1 MMARRVRALAK
12 GLFVYKDDA
21 GSPIIT
27 LFLAALLI
35 GAGFLGATGRRSS
48 SIRPRTP
55 ATFYLPTPHPS
66 NGDACEPNDSRDE
79 ACGPLAPGV
88 VYQFHAL
95 CKDGSEKDD
104 DWYYIRIGKRD
115 PINISLS
122 SIPLGTD
129 YDLYLYYDSD
139 ENPLAYSRKP
149 GSADEHIH
157 YTPESAGAYFMLIH
171 PYRGCS
177 DTDSYALVA
186 SYTPPLPP
194 VAWRHTPPERDVT
207 LTVGQCQ
214 DFVVQATDE
223 DCNLEG
229 VEWYVDGEHQ
239 ISHFTLS
246 GCSGVDTYSWCF
258 YSSGTYP
265 IEATVF
271 DSLEA
276 YSEIVGWNVTVTAPT
291 PTPTPTPVCNVKVDD
306 FGDSNPNN
314 DLGGPSRWFVVP
326 EDCGA
331 ASARYNGSEL
341 QFDYDIRNGPH
352 CSAIYETSF
361 EVDTSDYNSLVFR
374 FKGENVST
382 DFALVRLADEL
393 PSTGGLKVV
402 DFLDEFQQNNWQNV
416 IIPLAAFGDVS
427 GLSQE
432 LSFTLE
438 FSHTIL
444 PANWQDTAFLDNIRF
459 ETATVPLAVDNFND
473 GSPPNALGGP
483 ITAFASEG
491 AEIGFGHDN
500 QPEISRGSGYYF
512 IWYTVPENEY
522 AVWETGL
529 VGLDATQYDQLS
541 FYVKRDVGTDTAHIY
556 LQDQQGTR
564 VYVDMD
570 SYAAVDQAWQLVTI
584 PLADF
589 AGVNLTDLQSLQ
601 FAFEWAD
608 MDGLIFLDDIRFL
621 PTSIVVDSFCDDDY
635 LNSLGGEVGTFVG
648 EGCPGTITATVTSDH
663 HLKLDYDV
671 TAGEDCFVGYFSK
684 TPLDLNPYGSVSL
697 QARGERCG
705 DIGEVGLKTDGVEPK
720 ITVSEYLEEGLTHVW
735 QDVSI
740 PLDAFAAITDRT
752 SIGDLSIAFSNRI
765 GSGQGTTYWDNLRY
779 ANWIVPLIVDN
790 FNDGADPNALRGWIA
805 SYITSTAIITH
816 GYDYLNA
823 YGDMGASQFISYVV
837 PSNEYAVWQT
847 SLEGVNLSNYNAL
860 SFMIKGAA
868 GNERFNIYLYD
879 SLAEGG
885 FVNIETYGKV
895 TRDWQHICI
904 PLRAFEYSTS
914 LSSTAT
920 LQIAFE
926 WEAMQGTVYLD
937 NIQFLPSYQSYTNR
951 VFLPLVLKPLPGFL
965 PSKWDFEFGVEG
977 WQRQTHHD
985 SQAVMAVEHSSLRA
999 RSGFYS
1005 LAMIT
1010 DLIGDDVSRSQG
1022 EAFVDLIVDPPPGV
1036 TAPVNLEDV
1045 DITCWVYAPACAM
1058 GDPEHPNTIQLFV
1071 KDEFAR
1077 SEYAAPVDVLS
1088 GAWFQIS
1095 LAPSRIKPP
1104 GGFMDA
1110 GFDPDSVAFVGMRIK
1125 APEGSS
1131 QRYRGKVYLDACGW

>member
-1 MMARRVRALAK
+1 MIAKRVDTRTTEPFARKHRARAC
-12 GLFVYKDDA
+12 VM
-21 GSPIIT
+21 T
-27 LFLAALLI
+27 LLLTALLL
-35 GAGFLGATGRRSS
+35 GVSLLGASSRRSVSMAPGPS
-48 SIRPRTP
+48 SIL
-55 ATFYLPTPHPS
+55 YLPTPRPPS
-66 NGDACEPNDSRDE
+66 GDTCEPNDSWGDV
-79 ACGPLAPGV
+79 CGPLAPRI
-88 VYQFHAL
+88 VYRFYIL
-95 CKDGSEKDD
+95 CKDGSEIDD
-104 DWYYIRIGKRD
+104 DLYYIHVGKTDSITISLANIPSGTDYSLYLHDSDKEPVALSDERGNAEEQILYTPGRIGK
-115 PINISLS
+115 
-122 SIPLGTD
+122 
-129 YDLYLYYDSD
+129 
-139 ENPLAYSRKP
+139 
-149 GSADEHIH
+149 
-157 YTPESAGAYFMLIH
+157 YFIRVY
-171 PYRGCS
+171 PWDGCN
-177 DTDSYALVA
+177 DTDSYSLIVDYVPAPVA
-186 SYTPPLPP
+186 SRYIP
-194 VAWRHTPPERDVT
+194 RERDVI
-207 LTVGQCQ
+207 LPVGQSQ
-214 DFVVQATDE
+214 IFAVEAKDDE
-223 DCNLEG
+223 CDLRG
-229 VEWYVDGEHQ
+229 VEWYVDG
-239 ISHFTLS
+239 IFKGSHPLS
-246 GCSGVDTYSWCF
+246 GCAGVDTNLLEF
-258 YSSGTYP
+258 GSGTHH

-271 DSLEA
+271 DLVGA
-276 YSEIVGWNVTVTAPT
+276 YSAIVDWNVTAMA
-291 PTPTPTPVCNVKVDD
+291 PTPTPVCNVKVDD

-326 EDCGA
+326 EDCGD
-331 ASARYNGSEL
+331 ASARFTGSEL
-341 QFDYDIRNGPH
+341 EFKYDVSGNNPY
-352 CSAIYETSF
+352 CSAVYETGF
-361 EVDTSDYNSLVFR
+361 EVDSRDYNSLVFR
-374 FKGENVST
+374 LKGGKPDT
-382 DFALVRLADEL
+382 GFALVRLADEFT
-393 PSTGGLKVV
+393 STGGLKVV
-402 DFLDEFQQNNWQNV
+402 DFLDEFQLDTWQNV
-416 IIPLAAFGDVS
+416 AIPLAAFGDVS
-427 GLSQE
+427 SLSQE

-438 FSHTIL
+438 FSHTVL
-444 PANWQDTAFLDNIRF
+444 PPIRKDTAFLDNIRF
-459 ETATVPLAVDNFND
+459 ETAIVPLVVDNFND

-483 ITAFASEG
+483 ITISASEG

-765 GSGQGTTYWDNLRY
+765 GSRQGATYWDNLRY
-779 ANWIVPLIVDN
+779 DKRSVPLMVDN
-790 FNDGADPNALRGWIA
+790 FNDGTDPNALRGWIT
-805 SYITSTAIITH
+805 SYVTSTATITH